1 MNIPEQPTIPKMPET
16 KEVIQHYPLTVLAI
30 SRINRVLT
38 ELRFGDGNLEACE
51 LDDRL
56 IIEHP
61 MAYLGTAIAADTD
74 DHSVKD
80 LIHCLEGYL
89 S

>member
-1 MNIPEQPTIPKMPET
+1 MNIPEQPKMPET
-16 KEVIQHYPLTVLAI
+16 KEVIQHYPLTVSAI
-30 SRINRVLT
+30 SRINRVFT
-38 ELRFGDGNLEACE
+38 ELRFGDGDLEAFE